1 MSDPLVRLRHIGFE
15 YPGRPV
21 LDGVDFTLREGERVA
36 LLGGNGVGKST
47 LLQLIVGLL
56 RPSGGQVFAFGRERA
71 TEDDFREVRALAGM
85 LFQDP
90 DDQLFCPTVLEDVAF
105 GPLNLGLDQSAAV
118 ERARQTLS
126 ALGLESLA
134 GRITHKLSGGE
145 KRLVS
150 LATVLAMR
158 PRVLLLDE
166 PGNGLDGPA
175 LQRLLGHLESLPQAM
190 VLVSHDPRL
199 IARLANRAVLL
210 QGGRLHEAVLHSH
223 PHAHEHVH
231 LHVHVPG
238 LESDHA
244 HERGPIDHPAH
255 AHAGGSE

>member
-1 MSDPLVRLRHIGFE
+1 MSEALIRLEGVGFE
-15 YPGRPV
+15 YPGRAV
-21 LDGVDFTLREGERVA
+21 LEDVDFDLREGERVA

-47 LLQLIVGLL
+47 LLHLMVGLL
-56 RPSGGQVFAFGRERA
+56 RPRSGRVFAFGRERVA
-71 TEDDFREVRALAGM
+71 EADFREVRARAGM
-85 LFQDP
+85 VFQDP

-105 GPLNLGLDQSAAV
+105 GPLNLGLDRAAAV
-118 ERARQTLS
+118 QRAEQTLA
-126 ALGLESLA
+126 ALGLEPLA
-134 GRITHKLSGGE
+134 GRVTHKLSGGE

-150 LATVLAMR
+150 LATVLAMQ
-158 PRVLLLDE
+158 PQVLLLDE

-190 VLVSHDPRL
+190 LLVSHDPRL

-210 QGGRLHEAVLHSH
+210 QDRRLHEAVLHSH
-223 PHAHEHVH
+223 PHAHQHVH

-244 HERGPIDHPAH
+244 HDRGPIDHPGH
-255 AHAGGSE
+255 AHGAASE

>member
-1 MSDPLVRLRHIGFE
+1 VNESLISLQGIGFG
-15 YPGRPV
+15 YPGRTV

-47 LLQLIVGLL
+47 LLQLMVGLL
-56 RPSGGQVFAFGRERA
+56 RPSSGRIHAFGRERIA
-71 TEDDFREVRALAGM
+71 EGDFREVRALAGM
-85 LFQDP
+85 VFQDP

-105 GPLNLGLDQSAAV
+105 GPLNLGLDQAAAV
-118 ERARQTLS
+118 ERAMQTLA

-166 PGNGLDGPA
+166 PGNGLDAPA

-190 VLVSHDPRL
+190 LLVSHDPRL
-199 IARLANRAVLL
+199 ITRLANRAVLL
-210 QGGRLHEAVLHSH
+210 QDGRLHQAVLHSH

-244 HERGPIDHPAH
+244 HDRGPIDHPGH
-255 AHAGGSE
+255 AHGSTSE